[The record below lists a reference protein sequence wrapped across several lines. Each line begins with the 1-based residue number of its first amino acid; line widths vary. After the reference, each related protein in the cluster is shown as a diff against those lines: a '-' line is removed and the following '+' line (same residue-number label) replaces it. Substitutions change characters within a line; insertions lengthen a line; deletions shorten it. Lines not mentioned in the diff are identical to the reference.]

1 MPWYHVR
8 LSSYD
13 IAAGKHIRLQNAF
26 TTLYL
31 ERLAPKGIAMF
42 VNRDVKDDYTYY
54 FSPQCLSF
62 CTAVFS
68 TFGASQCTPPSRVSV
83 ALLVGDAGAP
93 GDLLRS

>member
-13 IAAGKHIRLQNAF
+13 ISAGKHIRLQNAF

-31 ERLAPKGIAMF
+31 ERLAPQGAAMF
-42 VNRDVKDDYTYY
+42 VNGDIKDDYTYY
-54 FSPQCLSF
+54 FSPQCLAF

-68 TFGASQCTPPSRVSV
+68 AFGASQCSPPSHVSV
-83 ALLVGDAGAP
+83 SLLVGDAGAP
-93 GDLLRS
+93 DDLLRS